1 MARKR
6 QIMRNPNNYGTI
18 KKLSGNRRKPFM
30 VGVNPRINDKGSY
43 SYDILGYYEDRTE
56 AMIALAE
63 YNKNPV
69 DLTNRD
75 ITFEEVYNL
84 YCEDKFVKSK
94 KKLSASSM
102 YAAKSAFKH
111 SKVLHGKK
119 FADIRHSDLQKV
131 VDDCPMRH
139 ASLENIVFL
148 FKSMYQFAMRED
160 IVQKNHAEFVKISI
174 PDDDEHGV
182 RFSDT
187 AVTSLWTHTST
198 FPFTKV
204 ILIYLYTGWR
214 AREFSE
220 MKKAD
225 IDLDSMTMVG
235 GKKTKAGKGRI
246 IPIHP
251 RIHGFV
257 KELYEASDNEYILPS
272 GNKNISYTKLYTT
285 FVETLANVGIEEKY
299 TIHDCRHTFDSW
311 LDDIG
316 TPKVIRNLLMGHS
329 GEDLDEKRYIHK
341 TVEQLR
347 NWIDNLP

>member
-1 MARKR
+1 MPRKR

-18 KKLSGNRRKPFM
+18 KKLSGNRRKPWM
-30 VGVNPRINDKGSY
+30 VGVNPKINDKGTY
-43 SYDILGYYEDRTE
+43 TYEILGYFEERTD

-69 DLTNRD
+69 DLTNKN

-84 YCEDKFVKSK
+84 FYEDKFVKSK
-94 KKLSASSM
+94 KKLSASSA
-102 YAAKSAFKH
+102 YAAKSAFKN
-111 SKVLHGKK
+111 SKDLHNRK
-119 FADIRHSDLQKV
+119 FVDIRHADLQKV
-131 VDDCPMRH
+131 LDECPMRH

-148 FKSMYQFAMRED
+148 FKGMYAFALRED

-187 AVTSLWTHTST
+187 SVTSLWAHTET

-220 MKKAD
+220 MKKDA
-225 IDLDSMTMVG
+225 IDLENMTMVG
-235 GKKTKAGKGRI
+235 GKKTKAGKERVV
-246 IPIHP
+246 PIHP
-251 RIHGFV
+251 RIQGFV
-257 KELYEASDNEYILPS
+257 KELYEASDSEYILPS
-272 GNKNISYTKLYTT
+272 GKRNMSYSKLYNT
-285 FVETLANVGIEEKY
+285 FIETLSNVGIETKY
-299 TIHDCRHTFDSW
+299 TLHDCRHTFASW
-311 LDDIG
+311 LDDANA
-316 TPKVIRNLLMGHS
+316 PEVIRNLLLGHS
-329 GEDLDEKRYIHK
+329 GKDLDEKVYIHK

-347 NWIDNLP
+347 EVIDNLP